1 MQAPNRDVT
10 YLFLTERQKVLRPL
24 NRDNV
29 RLLHRMLINDVRV
42 QEQKVADERRK
53 LQAQEQRKADND
65 AHDNKLRQ
73 NLSAQRDDSRRF
85 K

>member
-1 MQAPNRDVT
+1 
-10 YLFLTERQKVLRPL
+10 
-24 NRDNV
+24 V

-42 QEQKVADERRK
+42 EEQKVADERRK
-53 LQAQEQRKADND
+53 LQAQEQRKADID

-73 NLSAQRDDSRRF
+73 NLSAQRDDSRRS